1 MNTVSIVLADTGAKG
16 GWQAAA
22 KQYALGWLI
31 GAGGYTII
39 LIAYYAILKTTHY
52 PPFFLPYPPFAAGR
66 PNSLVFSMKTICL
79 VPTFTLLSAVNTA
92 LFRKTKISVS
102 VGLPQRFWPQ

>member
-1 MNTVSIVLADTGAKG
+1 MLRQFPYLFGYLLCYLFAFGTMNTVSIVLADTGAKG

-22 KQYALGWLI
+22 KQYALGGLI

-52 PPFFLPYPPFAAGR
+52 PPFFLPYPP
-66 PNSLVFSMKTICL
+66 P
-79 VPTFTLLSAVNTA
+79 
-92 LFRKTKISVS
+92 
-102 VGLPQRFWPQ
+102 LPQGARTRWSSV